1 MDLSAAFDTIDHE
14 LFLNYLIALGLS
26 GAVLNWFKSYLTD
39 RFFKVVIGKEVSDQ
53 GKMKTGVP
61 QGSVLGPLFFTI
73 YTAELSYLLGDLGV
87 SFHSYADDT
96 QIYFRISDANLD
108 PLRIMSVIGRVQDWM
123 SRRKLKLNAEK
134 TEIMVISS
142 DFRLKNQ
149 NFPGYCNLDTNCIQI
164 VSEVRNFGV
173 LFDKNLSMK
182 NHLKYVK
189 SKVNGNLI
197 NISRISKFLNKSSI
211 LKLVHGLILSKI
223 DFCNSIF
230 YDLPDCDLRSLQL
243 VLNSAVRLVV
253 GLPRFSREHMSPFLI
268 DLHILPVKA
277 RIIYKI
283 CLLTYKALHSGEP
296 KYLAELLQW
305 RDSVVPYQ
313 IQITEKIQ

>member
-1 MDLSAAFDTIDHE
+1 M
-14 LFLNYLIALGLS
+14 LIG
-26 GAVLNWFKSYLTD
+26 F
-39 RFFKVVIGKEVSDQ
+39 
-53 GKMKTGVP
+53 
-61 QGSVLGPLFFTI
+61 
-73 YTAELSYLLGDLGV
+73 
-87 SFHSYADDT
+87 
-96 QIYFRISDANLD
+96 
-108 PLRIMSVIGRVQDWM
+108 
-123 SRRKLKLNAEK
+123 
-134 TEIMVISS
+134 
-142 DFRLKNQ
+142 DFRLKNL

-164 VSEVRNFGV
+164 VSEVRNLGV

-189 SKVNGNLI
+189 SKVIGNLI

-296 KYLAELLQW
+296 KYLAELLHRRETTSSLRSSSVRTLEEPLISRLMSSNRCFSHCAPRLFNSLPLEIQNTEGI
-305 RDSVVPYQ
+305 DSFKRLLKTFIFREAFDLNNRCINILYRL
-313 IQITEKIQ
+313 